1 MILLARSFADTKT
14 INTAAKEVHR
24 PYRVRIRRDQARD
37 ANCKTS
43 IDKELKS
50 FVDGTYWK
58 NRMDNI
64 NNLKKYYVS
73 PCYFLSS
80 NHDFTPVEHVNST
93 LTCTNQA
100 IN

>member
-80 NHDFTPVEHVNST
+80 HHDFTPLEHVNST

>member
-14 INTAAKEVHR
+14 INTAAKEVNR

-43 IDKELKS
+43 IDKKFKS
-50 FVDGTYWK
+50 FLNDTDWK

-64 NNLKKYYVS
+64 NNLKKHYVS
-73 PCYFLSS
+73 PCYFYR
-80 NHDFTPVEHVNST
+80 
-93 LTCTNQA
+93 LTM
-100 IN
+100 ILLLWSM

>member
-37 ANCKTS
+37 AKCKTS

-50 FVDGTYWK
+50 FVGGTYWK

-80 NHDFTPVEHVNST
+80 HHDFTPLERINST